1 MLFHS
6 RFIEPQYEIIR
17 NKNCKRKKSRIQFI
31 PYQRHP
37 CEQGNNQKYKRN
49 YECKGYSHH
58 AHRRFADHHHPLS
71 YLIGSKFVTSV
82 ISMILSLLSAEEQW
96 PFALQAAQADV

>member
-17 NKNCKRKKSRIQFI
+17 NKNCQRKKSRIQFI

-71 YLIGSKFVTSV
+71 YLIGSSCNIRYIYDFVFTIRRRTVS
-82 ISMILSLLSAEEQW
+82 
-96 PFALQAAQADV
+96 FALQAAQADV